1 MAELAIEHIARI
13 EGHGNIAVKVEEG
26 RVLEVRM
33 DVVEPARFFEAMV
46 VGRRYDD
53 APLITSRICGIC
65 SPNHALTSIKAVEA
79 ALGVEV
85 TERTTMLRKLL
96 VYGSFL
102 QNHATHLY
110 VLAAPDFVGL
120 DSVFPLAATHPEV
133 VERALK
139 IKSLGNRLT
148 ALVGGRPVHPVTA
161 VVGGFTSEPKALDLA
176 SIHDQLLEVANDVLA
191 TVDLFASFALPD
203 FASAG
208 DMLALVESD
217 DYAIYGGDIESLDRG
232 WRRPVAEYR
241 DVIVET
247 SAGEGHGNAK
257 HSRTTADGR
266 TFMVGALPRINLSGD
281 RLVPNAKA
289 ALARLGLVLPSRNPF
304 HMNLCQAVELVD
316 AAEHCAGY
324 IERVI
329 DMGGSSKPATV
340 ELGRECWGAGATE
353 APRGT
358 LYHSYGI
365 DANGII
371 TSGDV
376 ITPTAQNLANL
387 EADMR
392 AFAPTVADRSPKEFE
407 LLIEQ
412 LVRSYDP
419 CLSCSVH

>member
-13 EGHGNIAVKVEEG
+13 EGHGNIAVKVESG

-46 VGRRYDD
+46 VGRRYDE

-85 TERTTMLRKLL
+85 SDRTTMLRKLL

-120 DSVFPLAATHPEV
+120 DSVFPLAATHPDV
-133 VERALK
+133 VERALR
-139 IKSLGNRLT
+139 IKALGNRLT

-161 VVGGFTSEPKALDLA
+161 VVGGFTAEPKAADLA
-176 SIHDQLLEVANDVLA
+176 SFRDELLEVAADVLA

-203 FASAG
+203 FASSG
-208 DMLALVESD
+208 DMLALVESG

-232 WRRPVAEYR
+232 WRRPVSEYR
-241 DVIVET
+241 DVIVE
-247 SAGEGHGNAK
+247 SPAGEGHGNAK

-266 TFMVGALPRINLSGD
+266 TFMVGSLPRVNLSGD
-281 RLVPNAKA
+281 RLTPGAKT
-289 ALARLGLVLPSRNPF
+289 ALAKLGLRMPSRNPF

-316 AAEHCAGY
+316 AAERCAGY
-324 IERVI
+324 IERLL
-329 DMGGSSKPATV
+329 DMGGSSAPVAFRV
-340 ELGRECWGAGATE
+340 RAGEGGSATE

-358 LYHSYGI
+358 LYHSYAV
-365 DANGII
+365 DDDGII
-371 TSGDV
+371 TRGDV
-376 ITPTAQNLANL
+376 ITPTAQNLANID
-387 EADMR
+387 ADMR
-392 AFAPTVADRSPKEFE
+392 AFAPTIADRPEEEFK
-407 LLIEQ
+407 LLVEE

-419 CLSCSVH
+419 CLSCAVH

>member
-1 MAELAIEHIARI
+1 
-13 EGHGNIAVKVEEG
+13 
-26 RVLEVRM
+26 
-33 DVVEPARFFEAMV
+33 
-46 VGRRYDD
+46 
-53 APLITSRICGIC
+53 
-65 SPNHALTSIKAVEA
+65 
-79 ALGVEV
+79 
-85 TERTTMLRKLL
+85 L

-120 DSVFPLAATHPEV
+120 DSVFPLAATHPDV

-139 IKSLGNRLT
+139 IKALGNRLT
-148 ALVGGRPVHPVTA
+148 TLVGGRPVHPVTA
-161 VVGGFTSEPKALDLA
+161 VVGGFTAEPKAADLA
-176 SIHDQLLEVANDVLA
+176 SFRDQLLEVASDVLA

-208 DMLALVESD
+208 DMLALVESG

-232 WRRPVAEYR
+232 WRRPVSEYR

-247 SAGEGHGNAK
+247 SAGAGHGNAK

-266 TFMVGALPRINLSGD
+266 TFMVGALPRVNLSGD
-281 RLVPNAKA
+281 RLTSGAKA
-289 ALARLGLVLPSRNPF
+289 ALAKLGLAMPSRNPF

-316 AAEHCAGY
+316 AAERCADY
-324 IERVI
+324 IGRLL
-329 DMGGSSKPATV
+329 DMGGSSKPVAV
-340 ELGRECWGAGATE
+340 QLREGWGAGATE

-358 LYHSYGI
+358 LYHSYAI
-365 DANGII
+365 DASGLI

-392 AFAPTVADRSPKEFE
+392 AFAPTVADRPPKEFE

>member
-1 MAELAIEHIARI
+1 VAELTIEHIARI
-13 EGHGNIAVKVEEG
+13 EGHGNIAVKVEG
-26 RVLEVRM
+26 GHVLEVRM

-46 VGRRYDD
+46 VGRRYDE

-65 SPNHALTSIKAVEA
+65 SPNHALTSIKAIEA

-85 TERTTMLRKLL
+85 SDRTTVLRKLL

-120 DSVFPLAATHPEV
+120 DSVFPLAATHPDV

-161 VVGGFTSEPKALDLA
+161 VVGGFSAEPNAADLA
-176 SIHDQLLEVANDVLA
+176 SFRDQLLEVAADVLA

-203 FASAG
+203 FASSG
-208 DMLALVESD
+208 DMLALVESG

-232 WRRPVAEYR
+232 WRRPVSEYR
-241 DVIVET
+241 DVIVE
-247 SAGEGHGNAK
+247 SPAGEGHGNAK
-257 HSRTTADGR
+257 HSRTTADGK
-266 TFMVGALPRINLSGD
+266 TFMVGSLPRVNLSGD
-281 RLVPNAKA
+281 RLTPGAKT
-289 ALARLGLVLPSRNPF
+289 ALAKLGLRMPSRNPF

-316 AAEHCAGY
+316 AAERCAGY
-324 IERVI
+324 IELLLE
-329 DMGGSSKPATV
+329 MGGSSKPAAV
-340 ELGRECWGAGATE
+340 QLREGWGAGATE

-365 DANGII
+365 DASGVI

-392 AFAPTVADRSPKEFE
+392 AFAPSVADSAPKEFE
-407 LLIEQ
+407 LAIEQ

>member
-13 EGHGNIAVKVEEG
+13 EGHGNIAVKVEDG
-26 RVLEVRM
+26 QVLEVRM
-33 DVVEPARFFEAMV
+33 DVVEPARFFESMV
-46 VGRRYDD
+46 VGRRYDE

-65 SPNHALTSIKAVEA
+65 SPNHALTSIKAIEA

-85 TERTTMLRKLL
+85 SERTTVLRKLL

-133 VERALK
+133 VERALR

-161 VVGGFTSEPKALDLA
+161 VIGGFTAEPKKLDLA
-176 SIHDQLLEVANDVLA
+176 FVHDQLLEVAADVLA
-191 TVDLFASFALPD
+191 TVDLFAGFAVPD

-208 DMLALVESD
+208 DMLALVESG
-217 DYAIYGGDIESLDRG
+217 DYAIFGGDIESLDRG

-247 SAGEGHGNAK
+247 PAAPGHGNAK

-266 TFMVGALPRINLSGD
+266 AFMVGALPRVNLSGD

-289 ALARLGLVLPSRNPF
+289 ALAKLGLTLPSRNPF

-316 AAEHCAGY
+316 AAERCAGY
-324 IERVI
+324 IDRI
-329 DMGGSSKPATV
+329 MDMGGSSVPVAV
-340 ELGRECWGAGATE
+340 DVRECWGAGATE

-365 DANGII
+365 GADGRI

-376 ITPTAQNLANL
+376 ITPTAQNLANI
-387 EADMR
+387 EEDMR
-392 AFAPTVADRSPKEFE
+392 AFAPTVAERSPKEFE